1 MWLSLVAEMWMTSP
15 CIAFTKGE
23 YSRSGSMIITSALGS
38 VRMMFVISSF
48 AVNDLPAPDTPRIKE
63 LPFKRWRR
71 LAIIMF
77 LEITFCP

>member
-1 MWLSLVAEMWMTSP
+1 
-15 CIAFTKGE
+15 
-23 YSRSGSMIITSALGS
+23 MIITSALGS

-63 LPFKRWRR
+63 LPFSKWRR